1 LTKTSLGWAL
11 QFPEQ
16 SFVSR
21 TGLSAAEEQSD
32 NSAAL
37 YRVARFFLTQYTKK
51 RGKIHCNVYQIYPNW
66 NFIFE
71 NIPSGNPG
79 SSTFL
84 KA

>member
-1 LTKTSLGWAL
+1 MAIASPYK
-11 QFPEQ
+11 
-16 SFVSR
+16 
-21 TGLSAAEEQSD
+21 
-32 NSAAL
+32 
-37 YRVARFFLTQYTKK
+37 
-51 RGKIHCNVYQIYPNW
+51 IYPNW